1 MRLTQRGSCENPQK
15 KAGRHKKL
23 TQDSGKTQVEGK
35 ENNLLELIA
44 ADPAFN
50 LSLEDLKK
58 TMDPARYVGRAPLQ
72 VDNFLKNVVD
82 PVLDANKELLGVKA
96 EINV

>member
-1 MRLTQRGSCENPQK
+1 
-15 KAGRHKKL
+15 
-23 TQDSGKTQVEGK
+23 
-35 ENNLLELIA
+35 
-44 ADPAFN
+44 
-50 LSLEDLKK
+50 
-58 TMDPARYVGRAPLQ
+58 MDPARYVGRAPLQ